1 MKALALYSGGLDS
14 TVAIKVVQDAGIEVE
29 ALNFTSPFC
38 RCQGNKGCSA
48 TVKQA
53 ETLGV
58 PLHIK
63 SCGQDYLKLV
73 ENPKF
78 GYGRNINPCI
88 DCRIYKFSLA
98 KEFAKE
104 IGASFMFTGEVL
116 GQRPN
121 SQRMDA
127 MAIIDREADIKG
139 YVLRPLSAIH
149 LEPTL
154 AEKEGWIDRT
164 KLLDIKGRSRKQQM
178 ELAEHYGIND
188 YPCPSGGCLLTSAE
202 FAQKIRDLL
211 RYKGHL
217 SMHDVQMLKIGR
229 HFRLSP
235 TSKAIVG
242 RNQAENE
249 QLQTLLGEGD
259 ILAEVMDYK
268 GPLTIGTGTPDTTD
282 RECLAR
288 ITARYSDAPAGGE
301 TRVRITAGNDR
312 EQEISVQ
319 PFTDAELDRFR
330 IVQDQV

>member
-14 TVAIKVVQDAGIEVE
+14 TLAIKIVQDAGIEVE

-38 RCQGNKGCSA
+38 RCQGNRGCSA

-58 PLHIK
+58 RLHVR
-63 SCGQDYLKLV
+63 SCGPEYLKLV

-78 GYGRNINPCI
+78 GYGKNINPCL
-88 DCRIYKFSLA
+88 DCRIHKFLQA
-98 KEFAKE
+98 KEFMKE

-121 SQRMDA
+121 SQRRDA
-127 MAIIDREADIKG
+127 MAIIDREADVKG
-139 YVLRPLSAIH
+139 LVLRPLSATH

-164 KLLDIKGRSRKQQM
+164 RLLDIKGRSRKTQM

-202 FAQKIRDLL
+202 FAQKLRDLL
-211 RYKGHL
+211 TYKGHL
-217 SMHDVQMLKIGR
+217 SMHDVNMLKIGR

-235 TSKAIVG
+235 TFKTIVG
-242 RNQAENE
+242 RDQSENE
-249 QLQTLLGEGD
+249 RLQALAGEGEL
-259 ILAEVMDYK
+259 LAEVLDFK
-268 GPLTIGTGTPDTTD
+268 GPMVLGVGTPNVTD
-282 RECLAR
+282 YEYMAR
-288 ITARYSDAPAGGE
+288 ITARYSDAPDGTE
-301 TRVRITAGNDR
+301 TRVQFISGKDPA
-312 EQEISVQ
+312 QELLVQ
-319 PFTDAELDRFR
+319 PYTDMELNQFR
-330 IVQDQV
+330 IVKDY